1 MDPPQRG
8 SLADIPFTN
17 AAEAPQE
24 VVLSRKDERTGEW
37 RDVTAAAFR
46 AEVTAVA
53 KGLIAAGLKPGD
65 RLAIMARTT
74 YAWTLLDFAG
84 WAAGLITVPI
94 YPTSSASQAEWILAD
109 SGAAACVV
117 ENVEQARLVTGRRRA
132 LPGLLHLWQIDTGAV
147 AQLTAG
153 AAASPTRWSPR
164 AARRSAR
171 TPWPP
176 SSTPRAP
183 PAAPRA
189 AC

>member
-1 MDPPQRG
+1 M
-8 SLADIPFTN
+8 A
-17 AAEAPQE
+17 
-24 VVLSRKDERTGEW
+24 
-37 RDVTAAAFR
+37 
-46 AEVTAVA
+46 AVA

-84 WAAGLITVPI
+84 WAAGLVTVPI

-109 SGAAACVV
+109 SGAAACAV
-117 ENVEQARLVTGRRRA
+117 ENIEQARLITGRRRA
-132 LPGLLHLWQIDTGAV
+132 LPGLLHLWQLDTGAV
-147 AQLTAG
+147 AQLEAAG
-153 AAASPTRWSPR
+153 PR
-164 AARRSAR
+164 AARRAGHRRAASRSAR
-171 TPWPP
+171 TPWRP